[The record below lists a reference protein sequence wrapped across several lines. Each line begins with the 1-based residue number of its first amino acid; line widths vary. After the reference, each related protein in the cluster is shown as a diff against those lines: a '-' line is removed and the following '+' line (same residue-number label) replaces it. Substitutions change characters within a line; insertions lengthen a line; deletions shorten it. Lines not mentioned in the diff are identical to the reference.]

1 MKKKVAVIGLGTVGS
16 MALWQLSK
24 QSDVEVSGF
33 EQFGIGH
40 DRSAVGGESR
50 LFRTAYR
57 EGPEYVPLLRSA
69 KRLWRDLEKESN
81 TNLLTLNGSLT
92 IANENSE
99 NFKNVMKSIHD
110 FDIDHAVYNVDEARK
125 KYPQHNLFDD
135 EAVILDKEAGFLR
148 PELAVVTG
156 VNEAEKNGA
165 TIYRNTEVE
174 HIENTVNGVTI
185 TVNGKECSF
194 DEIIVSAGPW
204 ANELIPEYEQII
216 ETRRILMSWFIPK
229 DISKFQVDNFPTF
242 ARTTESYDYFGAPT
256 IDQSMVKIALVG
268 SNEIIED
275 PSLLDHNIS
284 KEEIADQVEIV
295 QSLFYDI
302 HSEPVRLSAHLDAY
316 SPDEHALVGR
326 INDQSN
332 IIIMS
337 GYSGHGFKLAP
348 VMGEIAKDL
357 IVKGETEHYIEHLDP
372 SRFKFIE

>member
-1 MKKKVAVIGLGTVGS
+1 M
-16 MALWQLSK
+16 
-24 QSDVEVSGF
+24 
-33 EQFGIGH
+33 
-40 DRSAVGGESR
+40 
-50 LFRTAYR
+50 
-57 EGPEYVPLLRSA
+57 
-69 KRLWRDLEKESN
+69 
-81 TNLLTLNGSLT
+81 
-92 IANENSE
+92 
-99 NFKNVMKSIHD
+99 
-110 FDIDHAVYNVDEARK
+110 
-125 KYPQHNLFDD
+125 
-135 EAVILDKEAGFLR
+135 
-148 PELAVVTG
+148 
-156 VNEAEKNGA
+156 
-165 TIYRNTEVE
+165 
-174 HIENTVNGVTI
+174 NGVTI